1 MQVIL
6 LEKVRKLGTVG
17 DQVSVKPGYGR
28 NYLIPQGKAVYAN
41 EVNIAKFEARR
52 AELEAA
58 AADKLAKAK
67 ARAEKFQDL
76 KIVIKAKAADEGK
89 LFGSIGI
96 REIVKGLADAGHQVE
111 KSEILLTE
119 GVIRKTGDY
128 PVVVQLHSDVNVT
141 VTVSIVPE
149 EAEAE

>member
-141 VTVSIVPE
+141 VTVSVVPE
-149 EAEAE
+149 AETE